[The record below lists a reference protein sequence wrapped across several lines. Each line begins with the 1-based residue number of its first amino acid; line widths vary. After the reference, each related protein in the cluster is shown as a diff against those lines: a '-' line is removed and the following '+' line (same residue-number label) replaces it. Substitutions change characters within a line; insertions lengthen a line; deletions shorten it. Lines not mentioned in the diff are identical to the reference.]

1 MSFTNRFFEGSDP
14 SDFCVPQSHP
24 VQENYFEN
32 SFELANDDDLA
43 AHLKIAQY
51 GQFQLTDAVRPAFDL
66 KIKPCQGYRHDVYVD
81 DESGSSVP
89 VIMASAS
96 REILFP
102 LFIDLIQRLGNVVD
116 VVLETSHDEAS
127 GVHKDLYRE
136 HIDLPVLTSSLWD
149 FEDLLTHDGCTGIA
163 VLNPNTPQEVQFD
176 EHKLLIM
183 YGSPLEQFEF
193 ALESRGVT
201 YQPNMQFITEAEH
214 IHSSTEDFKR
224 RFDVLRTDL
233 GLDGAPEPGCD
244 QGFQGML

>member
-1 MSFTNRFFEGSDP
+1 MSFTNRFFEGSDQ
-14 SDFCVPQSHP
+14 SDFYLPTTQP

-81 DESGSSVP
+81 EESGSSVP

-102 LFIDLIQRLGNVVD
+102 LFMELIHRLGNVVD

-127 GVHKDLYRE
+127 GVHTDLYRE
-136 HIDLPVLTSSLWD
+136 HIDLPVLTSTLWD

-224 RFDVLRTDL
+224 SFNALRTDL
-233 GLDGAPEPGCD
+233 GLDGAREPGCD